1 MAPDSRPPFWSSV
14 PGLLTGLAALITAA
28 TGAVL
33 AFGGTHGT
41 PAAHAPDTA
50 VAHQPS
56 GAHDT
61 PMAGDSALPT
71 RFVRQGS
78 FPVQPP
84 TEIVMRTE
92 GFGLTDSLGFLRLTG
107 AAFGAG
113 DVSVSRAPD
122 TFRFELT
129 LTNTGREP
137 LQLDLTPRFFSLEDD
152 RGGRA
157 DLRYFCCP
165 ARGELLA
172 PGQSRRILLFFRSTE
187 WYGKELNAH
196 AIYLKVE
203 GLLPVERAVWRFP
216 TLATAA

>member
-1 MAPDSRPPFWSSV
+1 MAPDSRTPFWSTV

-41 PAAHAPDTA
+41 NVAHGPDTA
-50 VAHQPS
+50 A
-56 GAHDT
+56 ARDT
-61 PMAGDSALPT
+61 LAATDSALPT
-71 RFVRQGS
+71 KFVRQGS
-78 FPVQPP
+78 FPVKPP
-84 TEIVMRTE
+84 TEMVMSTE

-107 AAFGAG
+107 AAFGTG
-113 DVSVSRAPD
+113 DASGSRSPD

-137 LQLDLTPRFFSLEDD
+137 LQLDLTSRFFSLEDD

-157 DLRYFCCP
+157 ELRYFCCP

-203 GLLPVERAVWRFP
+203 GLLPVERAVWHFP
-216 TLATAA
+216 TLATAD